1 MANNQLLLDMLVFNK
16 TKQKMGGNLIFILSG
31 SAPMNPKVHEFM
43 QCALCIDILCGYSMT
58 ETTCSGAVPHHP
70 DFTTIGHC
78 GKVMSSLEMKLR
90 SVPEMGYLAE
100 EGKGEILMRG
110 PAVFHG
116 YYRDTWQSRA
126 AFTEDGWVM
135 SGDIGQFKDGNLY
148 VIDRKKNI
156 FKLSQGEYV
165 AFVSL
170 HFACFVIIFIII
182 LFISLPPPPIYI

>member
-1 MANNQLLLDMLVFNK
+1 
-16 TKQKMGGNLIFILSG
+16 
-31 SAPMNPKVHEFM
+31 
-43 QCALCIDILCGYSMT
+43 MT

-116 YYRDTWQSRA
+116 YYRDPWQSRA